1 MIGNMELVAGYW
13 LLDAGCRL
21 QAKGREQ
28 RAESKGQR
36 AKGRGQRAGG
46 KKVYS
51 SEFRVQSSEFG
62 VVELAAYTKCFTFA
76 SRAATSIF
84 RKPPMFTVLVVMG
97 SLMERGTLPN
107 AA

>member
-13 LLDAGCRL
+13 LLVTGCWLQVAG
-21 QAKGREQ
+21 
-28 RAESKGQR
+28 KGQR